1 MTDEDNLRDRV
12 VAKAALRARL
22 GHVIDEALR
31 EKRRRYCECTT
42 HEHVA
47 QAIIDDLHLEAYDF
61 TRHDG
66 HTTTHVHGWM
76 EKQ

>member
-1 MTDEDNLRDRV
+1 MTDEDNLRDRI

-47 QAIIDDLHLEAYDF
+47 QAIIDEFGMTVETGQFGVAMK
-61 TRHDG
+61 RVVG
-66 HTTTHVHGWM
+66 KWA
-76 EKQ
+76 KQ